1 MFLCSIH
8 IFIFTLVIKY
18 LSEERPPIFER
29 QMSSQSVTTEQVYS
43 ALRKCMDPE
52 IPVNVVDLGLI
63 YGIGISPEN
72 NNVDIKMTMTT
83 RGCPLHDTL
92 ISDVKRFVGKI
103 NGVGNIN
110 VEIVWDPPW
119 NIDKMEPAVREKM
132 GFGKPKLRFQVDY
145 EKYQPLKKGHFIKQD
160 DSSLLLTNEKQQGFM
175 VNQGIVDFWHTCDG
189 TKTINQLTD
198 QFSAK
203 LGLPRQQ
210 VEQEVVQLVQQ
221 LLEAELL
228 KADS

>member
-1 MFLCSIH
+1 MSTYFEPRMSAQSIN
-8 IFIFTLVIKY
+8 
-18 LSEERPPIFER
+18 
-29 QMSSQSVTTEQVYS
+29 TEQVYS

-63 YGIGISPEN
+63 YGVQVNPE

-92 ISDVKRFVGKI
+92 VSDVKRYVGRI
-103 NGVGNIN
+103 NGIGNIN

-119 NIDKMEPAVREKM
+119 NIEKMEPIIREKM

-145 EKYQPLKKGHFIKQD
+145 ERYQPLKKGQVNKQD
-160 DSSLLLTNEKQQGFM
+160 DGSLILINEKQQGFM
-175 VNQGIVDFWHTCDG
+175 INQAIVDFWYTCDG

-198 QFSAK
+198 QFSTK
-203 LGLPRQQ
+203 LGMPRQQ

-228 KADS
+228 NP

>member
-1 MFLCSIH
+1 
-8 IFIFTLVIKY
+8 
-18 LSEERPPIFER
+18 
-29 QMSSQSVTTEQVYS
+29 MSAGQQKAVTEDQVYA

-63 YGIGISPEN
+63 YGVKVASGKD
-72 NNVDIKMTMTT
+72 VDIKMTMTT

-92 ISDVKRFVGKI
+92 VSDVKRYVGKI
-103 NGVGNIN
+103 GGIGNIN

-119 NIDKMEPAVREKM
+119 SIEKMDPSMREKL
-132 GFGKPKLRFQVDY
+132 GFGKPKLRFQIDY
-145 EKYQPLKKGHFIKQD
+145 EKSRPMKVGRFSKQED
-160 DSSLLLTNEKQQGFM
+160 GSMILANDKDQGFM
-175 VNQGIVDFWHTCDG
+175 VNEAIIEFWKSCDG

-198 QFSAK
+198 QFSGK
-203 LGLPRQQ
+203 LGMPRQQ

-228 KADS
+228 KA

>member
-1 MFLCSIH
+1 
-8 IFIFTLVIKY
+8 VIKY
-18 LSEERPPIFER
+18 LSGEYPTYFER
-29 QMSSQSVTTEQVYS
+29 QMPAQNVDTEQVYS

-63 YGIGISPEN
+63 YGVQVNPE

-92 ISDVKRFVGKI
+92 VSDVKRYVGKI
-103 NGVGNIN
+103 NGIGNIN

-119 NIDKMEPAVREKM
+119 NIEKMEPTMREKM

-145 EKYQPLKKGHFIKQD
+145 ERYQPLKKGQVNKQD
-160 DSSLLLTNEKQQGFM
+160 DGSLILINEKQQGFM
-175 VNQGIVDFWHTCDG
+175 INQAIVDFWNTCDG

-203 LGLPRQQ
+203 LGMPRQQ
-210 VEQEVVQLVQQ
+210 VEQEVVQLIQQ

-228 KADS
+228 NP

>member
-1 MFLCSIH
+1 
-8 IFIFTLVIKY
+8 
-18 LSEERPPIFER
+18 
-29 QMSSQSVTTEQVYS
+29 MSSQKVTQEEVYS

-52 IPVNVVDLGLI
+52 IPVNIVDLGLI
-63 YGIGISPEN
+63 YDVKVKPEN
-72 NNVDIKMTMTT
+72 DVDIKMTMTT

-92 ISDVKRFVGKI
+92 VSDVKRYVGKI
-103 NGVGNIN
+103 NGIRGID

-119 NIDKMEPAVREKM
+119 NIDKMDPVVREKM

-145 EKYQPLKKGHFIKQD
+145 EKYQPQMKGQLVKQED
-160 DSSLLLTNEKQQGFM
+160 DSLVLKNDKEQPFM
-175 VNQGIVDFWHTCDG
+175 VNQAIVDFWRTCDG
-189 TKTINQLTD
+189 TKTIDQLTE

-203 LGLPRQQ
+203 LGMPRQQ

-228 KADS
+228 KP

>member
-1 MFLCSIH
+1 MSTYFEPRMSAQSIN
-8 IFIFTLVIKY
+8 
-18 LSEERPPIFER
+18 
-29 QMSSQSVTTEQVYS
+29 TEQVYS

-63 YGIGISPEN
+63 YGVQVNPE

-92 ISDVKRFVGKI
+92 VSDVKRYVGRI
-103 NGVGNIN
+103 NGIGNIN

-119 NIDKMEPAVREKM
+119 NIEKMETTMREKM
-132 GFGKPKLRFQVDY
+132 GFEKPKLRFQVDY
-145 EKYQPLKKGHFIKQD
+145 ERYRPLKKGQVNKQD
-160 DSSLLLTNEKQQGFM
+160 DGSLILINEKQQGFM
-175 VNQGIVDFWHTCDG
+175 INQAIVDFWYTCDG

-198 QFSAK
+198 QFSTK
-203 LGLPRQQ
+203 LGMPRQQ

-228 KADS
+228 NP

>member
-1 MFLCSIH
+1 
-8 IFIFTLVIKY
+8 
-18 LSEERPPIFER
+18 
-29 QMSSQSVTTEQVYS
+29 MSSAVTEEQVYS
-43 ALRKCMDPE
+43 ALKKCMDPE

-63 YGIGISPEN
+63 YGVKVDQGKD
-72 NNVDIKMTMTT
+72 VDIRMTMTT

-92 ISDVKRFVGKI
+92 VSDVKRYVGKI
-103 NGVGNIN
+103 PGIGNIG

-119 NIDKMEPAVREKM
+119 TLEKMDPSVREKL
-132 GFGKPKLRFQVDY
+132 GFGKPKLRFQIDY
-145 EKYQPLKKGHFIKQD
+145 EKAKPMKVGRQSKQED
-160 DSSLLLTNEKQQGFM
+160 GSMILANDKDQGFM
-175 VNQGIVDFWHTCDG
+175 VNEAIIEFWNTCDG

-203 LGLPRQQ
+203 LGMPRQQ

-228 KADS
+228 KA

>member
-1 MFLCSIH
+1 MPN
-8 IFIFTLVIKY
+8 Y
-18 LSEERPPIFER
+18 FER
-29 QMSSQSVTTEQVYS
+29 QMSSQNVTTEQVYS

-63 YGIGISPEN
+63 YGVQVNPE

-92 ISDVKRFVGKI
+92 VSDVKRYVGKI
-103 NGVGNIN
+103 NGIGNIN

-119 NIDKMEPAVREKM
+119 NVEKMEPNIREKM

-145 EKYQPLKKGHFIKQD
+145 ERYQPLKKGQVSKQD
-160 DSSLLLTNEKQQGFM
+160 DGSLILINPKQQGFM
-175 VNQGIVDFWHTCDG
+175 INQAIVDFWQTCDG

-198 QFSAK
+198 QFSTK
-203 LGLPRQQ
+203 LGMPRQQ

-228 KADS
+228 NP

>member
-1 MFLCSIH
+1 
-8 IFIFTLVIKY
+8 
-18 LSEERPPIFER
+18 
-29 QMSSQSVTTEQVYS
+29 MSSQNVTTEQVYS

-63 YGIGISPEN
+63 YGVQVNPE

-92 ISDVKRFVGKI
+92 VSDVKRYVGKI
-103 NGVGNIN
+103 NGIGNIN

-119 NIDKMEPAVREKM
+119 NVEKMEPNIREKM

-145 EKYQPLKKGHFIKQD
+145 ERYQPLKKGQVSKQD
-160 DSSLLLTNEKQQGFM
+160 DGSLILINPKQQGFM
-175 VNQGIVDFWHTCDG
+175 INQAIVDFWQTCDG

-198 QFSAK
+198 QFSTK
-203 LGLPRQQ
+203 LGMPRQQ

-228 KADS
+228 NP

>member
-1 MFLCSIH
+1 
-8 IFIFTLVIKY
+8 
-18 LSEERPPIFER
+18 
-29 QMSSQSVTTEQVYS
+29 MSQKSVTEAQVFD
-43 ALRKCMDPE
+43 ALKKCLDPE

-63 YGIGISPEN
+63 YGVKVASGKD
-72 NNVDIKMTMTT
+72 VDIKMTMTT

-92 ISDVKRFVGKI
+92 VSDVKRYVGKI
-103 NGVGNIN
+103 NGIGSIN

-119 NIDKMEPAVREKM
+119 SLEKM
-132 GFGKPKLRFQVDY
+132 NPEVRDKLGFGKPKLRFQIDY
-145 EKYQPLKKGHFIKQD
+145 EKSRPLKVGRFAKQEDGSLIISNDKGQ
-160 DSSLLLTNEKQQGFM
+160 SFM
-175 VNQGIVDFWHTCDG
+175 VNEAIVEFWNTCDG

-203 LGLPRQQ
+203 LGMPRQQ

-228 KADS
+228 KA

>member
-1 MFLCSIH
+1 
-8 IFIFTLVIKY
+8 
-18 LSEERPPIFER
+18 
-29 QMSSQSVTTEQVYS
+29 MSSQKVTQEEVYS

-63 YGIGISPEN
+63 YDVKVKPEN
-72 NNVDIKMTMTT
+72 DVDIKMTMTT

-92 ISDVKRFVGKI
+92 VSDVKRYVGKI
-103 NGVGNIN
+103 NGIRAID

-119 NIDKMEPAVREKM
+119 NIDKMDPVVREKM

-145 EKYQPLKKGHFIKQD
+145 EKYQPQMKGQLVKQED
-160 DSSLLLTNEKQQGFM
+160 DSLILKNDKEQGFM
-175 VNQGIVDFWHTCDG
+175 VNQAIVDFWRTCDG
-189 TKTINQLTD
+189 TKTIDQLTE

-203 LGLPRQQ
+203 LGMPRQQ

-228 KADS
+228 KP